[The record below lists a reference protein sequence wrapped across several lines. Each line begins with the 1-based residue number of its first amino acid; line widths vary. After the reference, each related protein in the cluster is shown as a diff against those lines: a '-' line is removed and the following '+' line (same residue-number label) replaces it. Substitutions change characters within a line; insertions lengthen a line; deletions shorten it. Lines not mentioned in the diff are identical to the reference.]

1 MGLHRLC
8 TLSVDGTRQSA
19 AVIEGVATVER
30 NRRGMA
36 LPTLVVIEAVLALG
50 LVVWVVSGSVWGA
63 TALGVAAVVSA
74 GLVRVGGR
82 PSVFGRIVANLSFS
96 WSRMRRDHGDL
107 APAPFDIPLPAP
119 STHATARRTSA
130 PTTIGARWVGDT
142 LVTVVRVDPGSPA
155 VTYLTPG
162 HSELGDESGQVVPL
176 GVLAE
181 CISPYDIR
189 LSSIEVISHGVR
201 VWGSGIAPDTYDR
214 TLGPLSATAQR
225 SVLVVLRLNPLD
237 CADAVARRGGG
248 ATGALRTA
256 TVTTRRVAK
265 RLAEHGLSTTIL
277 SAAQITAITAQLTEG
292 ASLDSLAEERDSVR
306 VAGLRMRSAAV
317 EPAALTDVLRGIWVN
332 SAVSTTVTVKL
343 CPRVTEG
350 RRRGDR
356 TTVEVSGIVRFN
368 EFPAARRALGG
379 WPAGLIPLDGR
390 QFDALAASLP
400 ISTPTRL
407 DRAVPAL
414 TGSEAEA
421 FLASARIP
429 AGGCGQLIGAD
440 HAGRAVATRLVGPGI
455 STVSVA
461 AGIHVVAQI
470 ALRAVAVG
478 AAVRVHTDRPHRWTP
493 VVTAVGDPSALSLS
507 GDRTPARPG
516 PGLVIV
522 DGVAPPSPQ
531 PDTTRMIV
539 VAPGLGEPAD
549 GATVALR
556 QNPRTPQDIALDTGG
571 RPILVTMVATP
582 DEWNLI
588 GGYPEPAGTAA
599 ATPVRR

>member
-1 MGLHRLC
+1 M
-8 TLSVDGTRQSA
+8 
-19 AVIEGVATVER
+19 IEGVATVER
-30 NRRGMA
+30 NTRGMA
-36 LPTLVVIEAVLALG
+36 LPTLVLIEAILAIG
-50 LVVWVVSGSVWGA
+50 LVVWTVSGSVWGA
-63 TALGVAAVVSA
+63 TALGVAVIVSA
-74 GLVRVGGR
+74 GLVHLGDR
-82 PSVFGRIVANLSFS
+82 PSVFGRIVAHLSFS
-96 WSRMRRDHGDL
+96 WARMRRDHADL

-119 STHATARRTSA
+119 NTHAAARRSTA

-142 LVTVVRVDPGSPA
+142 LVTVVRVDPGGPA

-162 HSELGDESGQVVPL
+162 QSEMADESGQVVPL

-181 CISPYDIR
+181 CISPYDIQ
-189 LSSIEVISHGVR
+189 LSSIEVISHAVR
-201 VWGSGIAPDTYDR
+201 VWGSGVAPATYDR

-265 RLAEHGLSTTIL
+265 RLAEQGLSTTIL
-277 SAAQITAITAQLTEG
+277 SAPQITAITTQLTEG
-292 ASLDSLAEERDSVR
+292 ATLDSLSEERDSIG

-317 EPAALTDVLRGIWVN
+317 EPAALTAVLRDVWVN

-343 CPRVTEG
+343 RPRAAER
-350 RRRGDR
+350 RRRGER

-368 EFPAARRALGG
+368 EFPAARRALTE

-400 ISTPTRL
+400 ISTSTRL
-407 DRAVPAL
+407 DRAVPVLA
-414 TGSEAEA
+414 GAEADA
-421 FLASARIP
+421 FLASARLP

-493 VVTAVGDPSALSLS
+493 VVTAVGDPSALSLA

-516 PGLVIV
+516 PALVIV
-522 DGVAPPSPQ
+522 DGVTPPSPA

-539 VAPGLGEPAD
+539 VAPGLGEPTD

-556 QNPRTPQDIALDTGG
+556 QNPRTPQDISLDTGD
-571 RPILVTMVATP
+571 RPTLVTMVATP
-582 DEWNLI
+582 DEWTLI
-588 GGYPEPAGTAA
+588 GGYPEPAAA
-599 ATPVRR
+599 AAPAPVRH

>member
-1 MGLHRLC
+1 M
-8 TLSVDGTRQSA
+8 
-19 AVIEGVATVER
+19 IEGVATVER
-30 NRRGMA
+30 NTRGMA
-36 LPTLVVIEAVLALG
+36 LPTLVLIEAILAIG
-50 LVVWVVSGSVWGA
+50 LVVWTVSGSVWGA
-63 TALGVAAVVSA
+63 TALGVAVVVSA
-74 GLVRVGGR
+74 GLVHLGDR
-82 PSVFGRIVANLSFS
+82 PSVFGRIVAHLSFS
-96 WSRMRRDHGDL
+96 WARMRRDHADL

-119 STHATARRTSA
+119 NTHAAAPRSTA

-142 LVTVVRVDPGSPA
+142 LVTVVRVDPGGPA

-162 HSELGDESGQVVPL
+162 HSEMADESGQVVPL

-181 CISPYDIR
+181 CISPYDIQ

-201 VWGSGIAPDTYDR
+201 VWGSGVAPATYDR

-265 RLAEHGLSTTIL
+265 RLAEQGLSTTIL
-277 SAAQITAITAQLTEG
+277 SAAHITAITTQLTEG
-292 ASLDSLAEERDSVR
+292 ATLDSLSEERDSIG

-317 EPAALTDVLRGIWVN
+317 EPAALTAVLRDVWVN

-343 CPRVTEG
+343 RPRAAER
-350 RRRGDR
+350 RRRGER

-368 EFPAARRALGG
+368 EFPAARRALTE

-400 ISTPTRL
+400 ISTSTRL
-407 DRAVPAL
+407 DRAVPVLA
-414 TGSEAEA
+414 GAEADA
-421 FLASARIP
+421 FLASARLP

-493 VVTAVGDPSALSLS
+493 VVTAVGDPSALSLA

-516 PGLVIV
+516 PALVIV
-522 DGVAPPSPQ
+522 DGVTPPSPA

-539 VAPGLGEPAD
+539 VAPGLGEPTD

-556 QNPRTPQDIALDTGG
+556 QNPRTPQDISLDTGD
-571 RPILVTMVATP
+571 RPTLVTMVATP
-582 DEWNLI
+582 DEWTLI
-588 GGYPEPAGTAA
+588 GGYPEPAAA
-599 ATPVRR
+599 AAPAPVRH